1 MLDETVSIDGSLEED
16 LDKLSDI
23 LQDDVPAYI
32 LAKLD
37 ESGWLAISYVPDNA
51 KVRDKVC
58 AMLSML
64 WACTDNLCLKDVVR
78 VDAC

>member
-1 MLDETVSIDGSLEED
+1 MLDESVSIDGSLEED
-16 LDKLSDI
+16 LDKLGDI

-58 AMLSML
+58 AIF
-64 WACTDNLCLKDVVR
+64 
-78 VDAC
+78 

>member
-1 MLDETVSIDGSLEED
+1 MLDESTPANGSLEED
-16 LDKLSDI
+16 LDKLGDI

-32 LAKLD
+32 LTKLD

-58 AMLSML
+58 AI
-64 WACTDNLCLKDVVR
+64 LKFS
-78 VDAC
+78 A